1 MANYSNFTGVKYD
14 NFKSFLIA
22 LFAYLLVIFVLLYQI
37 SKPQEKFKKYT
48 DNPNDYMDV
57 TFDFEIDDKLPSAP
71 EIAKE
76 TKQGEFENKNTK
88 DVPED
93 KIKTTAQVVP
103 SPPVQAKPKEPEKPK
118 EEPKPGPKKDEP
130 KAEPK
135 KEEPKPE
142 PKLEDKPSEKVVE
155 KKEETKPEP
164 KKEEK
169 PSLSDLFSDTTKDN
183 KKLEESAKASDA
195 VQSNKKSDKET
206 ATSSA
211 KDKAASKNAV
221 VKSDKL
227 GGRTQRTGEYNAY
240 YGAIEKKLQVL
251 WSRYVAT
258 AKDDARIKIV
268 FGADGRVADYTII
281 ELGRETEFNQK
292 LRDFLDNL
300 STQTFPKSPD
310 GASHEIDTRMSDVMK
325 TN

>member
-76 TKQGEFENKNTK
+76 TKKGEFDNKNVK

-103 SPPVQAKPKEPEKPK
+103 PPPVQAKPKEPEKPK
-118 EEPKPGPKKDEP
+118 EEPKPEPKKDEP

-155 KKEETKPEP
+155 KKEEAKPEP

-169 PSLSDLFSDTTKDN
+169 PSLSDLFGGIDM
-183 KKLEESAKASDA
+183 KKVEQSAKASDA

-268 FGADGRVADYTII
+268 FSADGRVADYTII

>member
-76 TKQGEFENKNTK
+76 TKQGEFENKNVK

-103 SPPVQAKPKEPEKPK
+103 PPPVQAKPKEPEKPK
-118 EEPKPGPKKDEP
+118 PEPKKDEP

-155 KKEETKPEP
+155 KKEEAKPEP

-169 PSLSDLFSDTTKDN
+169 PSLNDLFGSIDMTKV
-183 KKLEESAKASDA
+183 EESAKASDA

-268 FGADGRVADYTII
+268 FSADGRVADYTII

>member
-76 TKQGEFENKNTK
+76 TKQGEFENKNIK

-103 SPPVQAKPKEPEKPK
+103 PPPVQAKPKEPEKPK
-118 EEPKPGPKKDEP
+118 EEPKPEPKKDEP

-155 KKEETKPEP
+155 KKEEAKPEP

-169 PSLSDLFSDTTKDN
+169 PSLSNLFGGIDM
-183 KKLEESAKASDA
+183 KKVEQSAKASDA